1 MFRSPWLP
9 RWHALAE
16 CCGMALETA
25 GGPAPHQPPAPARA
39 GGFLLPPPP
48 PPPLAPAP
56 RRFPFASAPRTGTRL
71 FRSHPED
78 ARRAVPRHPLE
89 HATGGLRRLPPETI
103 WETTE
108 ITKVTDPAVT
118 QRTSPGASAWHT
130 PSETQNKHRA
140 QTRKSP
146 RLLSQEGEQH

>member
-1 MFRSPWLP
+1 
-9 RWHALAE
+9 
-16 CCGMALETA
+16 MALEAA
-25 GGPAPHQPPAPARA
+25 GGPAPHQPPAPVWA
-39 GGFLLPPPP
+39 GGFLLPPP

-56 RRFPFASAPRTGTRL
+56 RRFPFPSAPSTGTGL

-78 ARRAVPRHPLE
+78 ARRAVPWRPLE
-89 HATGGLRRLPPETI
+89 HATGGLRRLLPEAI
-103 WETTE
+103 RETTE

-146 RLLSQEGEQH
+146 SLLGQEGEQH